1 MAYIIVCYIQ
11 TFTLS
16 SWYISVCWNHYSHE
30 KINEDPWNVSNL
42 ILEIHRKKNRF
53 FFSIENKTWEILV
66 DLKQVNQDMLFKINF
81 YEFVGFFLV
90 IDIRRFNYEKG
101 VTFQEKII
109 YLRKWIQWCV
119 KLKITYELWIV
130 FAFVNSVHDI
140 LQI

>member
-30 KINEDPWNVSNL
+30 KINEGPVKCFKFNSF
-42 ILEIHRKKNRF
+42 F

-109 YLRKWIQWCV
+109 YLREWIQWCG